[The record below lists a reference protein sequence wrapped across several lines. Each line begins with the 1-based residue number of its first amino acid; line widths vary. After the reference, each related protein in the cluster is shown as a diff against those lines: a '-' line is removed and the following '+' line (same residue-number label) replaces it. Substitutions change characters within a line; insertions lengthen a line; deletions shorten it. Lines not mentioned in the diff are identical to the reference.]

1 MSPTFWGKRT
11 ALFSVHLDLAAV
23 SLDTD
28 RSVGVRGT
36 WFPRLHLF
44 KGRCL
49 VPCPD
54 SQPLPPD
61 SACPLTQPPLTLPE

>member
-1 MSPTFWGKRT
+1 MSPTFWGKST
-11 ALFSVHLDLAAV
+11 ALLSVHLDLAAV

-36 WFPRLHLF
+36 WFARLHL

-49 VPCPD
+49 VPCPALPAP
-54 SQPLPPD
+54 PLQ
-61 SACPLTQPPLTLPE
+61 TQPAR